1 MIRVDTLHPSQ
12 EIFSHVGTF
21 PGLNQYLIEH
31 NMYCTRTQHGASREI
46 QTNDSFISSRAL
58 YHWLAL
64 QVCTAIRSLYRH
76 VVCDVPVSCKA
87 NGDRNQ
93 LWAWLDSDPKAD

>member
-1 MIRVDTLHPSQ
+1 MVPPEKLKPTTPLSQ
-12 EIFSHVGTF
+12 V
-21 PGLNQYLIEH
+21 EH
-31 NMYCTRTQHGASREI
+31 STTSW
-46 QTNDSFISSRAL
+46 L
-58 YHWLAL
+58 YRYY
-64 QVCTAIRSLYRH
+64 TAIRSLNCH